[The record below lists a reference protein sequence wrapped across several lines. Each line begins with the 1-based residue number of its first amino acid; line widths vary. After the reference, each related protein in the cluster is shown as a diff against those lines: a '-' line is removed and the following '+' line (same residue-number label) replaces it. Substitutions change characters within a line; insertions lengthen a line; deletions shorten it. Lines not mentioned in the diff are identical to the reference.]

1 MRAVL
6 PASSGSVLRRRPG
19 LALHGAVA
27 LGASAVATVLQMPAA
42 ALLALALLAL
52 ALCWGRPLAALLVS
66 AALGALLATVS
77 VDRYLAAR
85 WPQSLD
91 GARLLLEARIDSLP
105 SARGGEWVADAEGVV
120 IAPATLAG
128 RKLRLRLA
136 GPLGPVTPRV
146 AERWQFAVAATSPR
160 ARLNPGGVDLERQWL
175 LERVH
180 GRARVLE
187 SPLNRR
193 LAVPPRGLQPLR
205 QALRERTLER
215 VAEPDAA
222 ALLVALS
229 IGDTAGM
236 SREQWRVFAA
246 TGITHLVA
254 ISGLHVTLFSWL
266 VAAGVRPLWRHLW
279 LPPVLR
285 DWRRETVALSLG
297 FIAACGYSL
306 LAGFTI
312 PTQRTLAMLAIV
324 LLARLA
330 GRVISRWD
338 VLGAAAVLV
347 LLIDPLAVL
356 DIGFWLSFGALA
368 ALMWPLPQRRDQS
381 RPRSPSG
388 AAQEHWHVVGWY
400 ERGVQL
406 LREQGWIGF
415 ALLPLTL
422 LLFDLV
428 SIAGWIVNLV
438 AIPLFSFVLVP
449 LALVGVLL
457 PPLAEPVATTSLSAA
472 TALHGVI
479 WQCLRWIADLPGAT
493 LAVAA
498 PGSWWVLAGALLAA
512 WLLPV
517 PLRLRLFGSLLLLPL
532 VAAGG
537 TAPARGAATLTVLDV
552 ADAGTVVLR
561 TRQHVWLLGTGAG
574 PAGGGGAIDRHLL
587 PWLRAQRIHRLDAV
601 VINRPTRGEVA
612 GVAQLLV
619 GAPVGRAWTGADWRG
634 APSPVRPC
642 PGHAAQEFDGV
653 RIELFTAALEVGAT
667 NYAPGACAV
676 RIHAGEHSAL
686 WIGAATAT
694 DLAAW
699 AARPAQVRAALLV
712 GGLRA
717 RRDAGAWAGAVRP
730 QRIVSTAGRDA
741 AARVALGRSY
751 RLGVD
756 RVHLTAVDGPIT
768 IELAPGDPVRV
779 RAVIDRLWTPRWRVP
794 RDAAPML

>member
-6 PASSGSVLRRRPG
+6 PASPGSVLQRRPG
-19 LALHGAVA
+19 FALHGAAA
-27 LGASAVATVLQMPAA
+27 LGASAVATVLQLPAA
-42 ALLALALLAL
+42 ALLPLAVVASVLASR
-52 ALCWGRPLAALLVS
+52 RPLAALLVS

-91 GARLLLEARIDSLP
+91 GTRLLLEARIDSLP
-105 SARGGEWVADAEGVV
+105 SARGGEWVADAEVV
-120 IAPATLAG
+120 VTAPATLAG
-128 RKLRLRLA
+128 RTLRLRLA
-136 GPLGPVTPRV
+136 GPLGSVTPRV
-146 AERWQFAVAATSPR
+146 AERWQFVAAATSPR
-160 ARLNPGGVDLERQWL
+160 SRLNPGGVDLERQWL

-180 GRARVLE
+180 GRARVLV

-193 LAVPPRGLQPLR
+193 LAVAPRGLQPLR

-215 VAEPDAA
+215 VPEPDAA

-266 VAAGVRPLWRHLW
+266 VAAAVRPLWRHLW
-279 LPPVLR
+279 LPEQLR

-297 FIAACGYSL
+297 FIAAFGYSL

-324 LLARLA
+324 LVARLA

-368 ALMWPLPQRRDQS
+368 ALMWPLPRRPAQS
-381 RPRSPSG
+381 KSRSG
-388 AAQEHWHVVGWY
+388 AARDPSRAVEWY
-400 ERGVQL
+400 GRGVQL
-406 LREQGWIGF
+406 VREQGWIGL

-457 PPLAEPVATTSLSAA
+457 PPLAEPVAMTSLSAA
-472 TALHGVI
+472 TVLHGVI
-479 WQCLRWIADLPGAT
+479 WQCLRWVAELPGAT

-498 PGSWWVLAGALLAA
+498 PGSWWVLAAALLAA

-517 PLRLRLFGSLLLLPL
+517 PVRLRLLGTLLVLPL
-532 VAAGG
+532 VAAAG

-552 ADAGTVVLR
+552 ADAGAVVLR
-561 TRQHVWLLGTGAG
+561 TRQRVWLLGTGAG
-574 PAGGGGAIDRHLL
+574 PTGGGGAADRHLL

-601 VINRPTRGEVA
+601 VINRPTRAEVTGVAHLLA
-612 GVAQLLV
+612 GV
-619 GAPVGRAWTGADWRG
+619 PIGRVWTGADWRG
-634 APSPVRPC
+634 APLPVRSC
-642 PGHAAQEFDGV
+642 PGHAAYEFDGV
-653 RIELFTAALEVGAT
+653 RVELFTAALEVGAA

-676 RIHAGEHSAL
+676 RVQAGEHSVL
-686 WIGAATAT
+686 WIGAATAA

-699 AARPAQVRAALLV
+699 AARSAQLRAALLV

-717 RRDAGAWAGAVRP
+717 RRDAGAWAGAVLP

-741 AARVALGRSY
+741 ATRAALGRSY

-756 RVHLTAVDGPIT
+756 RVHLTGADGPID
-768 IELAPGDPVRV
+768 IEVTPGGPVRV
-779 RAVIDRLWTPRWRVP
+779 RTALDRFWTPRWRVP
-794 RDAAPML
+794 RDAPPML

>member
-6 PASSGSVLRRRPG
+6 PASRDSVLQRRPG
-19 LALHGAVA
+19 LALHGATA
-27 LGASAVATVLQMPAA
+27 LGASAVATVLQLPVA
-42 ALLALALLAL
+42 ALLALALLACVL
-52 ALCWGRPLAALLVS
+52 ASRRPLAALLVS
-66 AALGALLATVS
+66 MSLGALLATVS
-77 VDRYLAAR
+77 VDRYLSAR

-91 GARLLLEARIDSLP
+91 GTRLLLEAQIHSLP
-105 SARGGEWVADAEGVV
+105 SARGGEWVADADVV
-120 IAPATLAG
+120 VTAPATLAG

-136 GPLGPVTPRV
+136 GPLGSATPRV
-146 AERWQFAVAATSPR
+146 AERWQFVAAAASPR

-187 SPLNRR
+187 SPLNQR
-193 LAVPPRGLQPLR
+193 LAVAPRGLQPLR
-205 QALRERTLER
+205 QALRERALER

-266 VAAGVRPLWRHLW
+266 VAAGVRPLWRYLW
-279 LPPVLR
+279 LPEALR

-297 FIAACGYSL
+297 FIAAFAYSL

-324 LLARLA
+324 LVARLA

-368 ALMWPLPQRRDQS
+368 ALMWPLPQRPAQS
-381 RPRSPSG
+381 PPGAAPDRSPAVAWLAR
-388 AAQEHWHVVGWY
+388 AAH
-400 ERGVQL
+400 L

-428 SIAGWIVNLV
+428 SIAGWVVNLA

-449 LALVGVLL
+449 LALIGVLL
-457 PPLAEPVATTSLSAA
+457 PTWAEPVATTSLSAA
-472 TALHGVI
+472 SALHGVI
-479 WQCLRWIADLPGAT
+479 WQCLRWIADMPGAT
-493 LAVAA
+493 LAVA
-498 PGSWWVLAGALLAA
+498 PSGSWWVLAAALLAA

-517 PLRLRLFGSLLLLPL
+517 PLRLRLLGALLVLPL
-532 VAAGG
+532 VAAAG
-537 TAPARGAATLTVLDV
+537 TAPTPGAATLTVLDV
-552 ADAGTVVLR
+552 ADAGAVVLR

-574 PAGGGGAIDRHLL
+574 PTGGAGAIDRHLL

-601 VINRPTRGEVA
+601 VINRPTRGEVT
-612 GVAQLLV
+612 GVAQLLAGV
-619 GAPVGRAWTGADWRG
+619 PVGRAWTGADWRG

-642 PGHAAQEFDGV
+642 AGHVAHEFDGV
-653 RIELFTAALEVGAT
+653 RVELFTAALEVGAAS
-667 NYAPGACAV
+667 YAPGACAV
-676 RIHAGEHSAL
+676 RIQAGEHSAL

-694 DLAAW
+694 DLVAW
-699 AARPAQVRAALLV
+699 AARPAQVRAGLLV

-741 AARVALGRSY
+741 SNRVTLGRSY
-751 RLGVD
+751 RLGLD
-756 RVHLTAVDGPIT
+756 RVHLTTVDGPIN
-768 IELAPGDPVRV
+768 IELTPGEPVRL
-779 RAVIDRLWTPRWRVP
+779 RTALDRLWTPRWRVP

>member
-6 PASSGSVLRRRPG
+6 PASPGSVLQRRPG
-19 LALHGAVA
+19 FALHGAAA
-27 LGASAVATVLQMPAA
+27 LGASAVATVLPLPVA
-42 ALLALALLAL
+42 ALLPLAVVACVLAS
-52 ALCWGRPLAALLVS
+52 RHPLAALLVS
-66 AALGALLATVS
+66 GALGALLATVS

-91 GARLLLEARIDSLP
+91 GTRLLLEARIDSLP
-105 SARGGEWVADAEGVV
+105 SARGGEWVADADVV
-120 IAPATLAG
+120 VTAPATLAG
-128 RKLRLRLA
+128 RTLRLRLA
-136 GPLGPVTPRV
+136 GPLGSVTPRV
-146 AERWQFAVAATSPR
+146 AERWQFVAAAASPR

-193 LAVPPRGLQPLR
+193 LADAPRGLQPLR
-205 QALRERTLER
+205 QVLRERTVAR
-215 VAEPDAA
+215 VADPDAA

-266 VAAGVRPLWRHLW
+266 VAAAVRPLWRHLW
-279 LPPVLR
+279 LPEALR

-297 FIAACGYSL
+297 FIAAFGYSL

-324 LLARLA
+324 LVARLA

-368 ALMWPLPQRRDQS
+368 ALMWPLS
-381 RPRSPSG
+381 RPPALSQPG
-388 AAQEHWHVVGWY
+388 AAPDRSHAVAWL
-400 ERGVQL
+400 ERAAQL

-428 SIAGWIVNLV
+428 SIAGWVVNLI

-457 PPLAEPVATTSLSAA
+457 PPLAEPVGTTALSVA

-479 WQCLRWIADLPGAT
+479 WQCLRWVADLPGAT

-498 PGSWWVLAGALLAA
+498 PGLWWVLAAALLAA

-517 PLRLRLFGSLLLLPL
+517 PVRLRLLGMLLMLPL
-532 VAAGG
+532 VAAAG

-552 ADAGTVVLR
+552 ADAGAVVLR
-561 TRQHVWLLGTGAG
+561 TRQQVWLLGTGAG
-574 PAGGGGAIDRHLL
+574 PTGGGGAIDRHLR

-601 VINRPTRGEVA
+601 VINRPTRAEVS
-612 GVAQLLV
+612 GVAQLLASV
-619 GAPVGRAWTGADWRG
+619 PIGRVWTGADWRG
-634 APSPVRPC
+634 APLPVRSC
-642 PGHAAQEFDGV
+642 PGHAAYELDGV
-653 RIELFTAALEVGAT
+653 RVELFTAALEVGAA

-676 RIHAGEHSAL
+676 RVQAGEHSVL

-699 AARPAQVRAALLV
+699 AARSAQLRAALLV

-717 RRDAGAWAGAVRP
+717 RRDAGAWAGAVLP

-741 AARVALGRSY
+741 AARAALGRSY

-756 RVHLTAVDGPIT
+756 RVHLVAVDGPID
-768 IELAPGDPVRV
+768 IELAPGAPARV
-779 RAVIDRLWTPRWRVP
+779 RTVLDRLWTPRWRVP
-794 RDAAPML
+794 RDAAAML

>member
-6 PASSGSVLRRRPG
+6 PASPGSVLQRRPA
-19 LALHGAVA
+19 LALHGAAA
-27 LGASAVATVLQMPAA
+27 LGASAVATVLQVPAA
-42 ALLALALLAL
+42 VLLALALLACVL
-52 ALCWGRPLAALLVS
+52 ASRHPLAALMVS
-66 AALGALLATVS
+66 VALGALLATVS

-105 SARGGEWVADAEGVV
+105 SARGGEWVADAQVV
-120 IAPATLAG
+120 VTAPATLAG
-128 RKLRLRLA
+128 RKLRLRLS
-136 GPLGPVTPRV
+136 GPLGSVTPRV
-146 AERWQFAVAATSPR
+146 AERWQFVAAAASPR
-160 ARLNPGGVDLERQWL
+160 AHLNPGGVDLERQWL

-193 LAVPPRGLQPLR
+193 LAAAPGGLQPLR
-205 QALRERTLER
+205 QALRERTFER

-229 IGDTAGM
+229 VGDTAGM

-266 VAAGVRPLWRHLW
+266 VAAGVRPLWRYLW
-279 LPPVLR
+279 LPEALR
-285 DWRRETVALSLG
+285 NWRRETVALSLG
-297 FIAACGYSL
+297 FIAALGYSL

-368 ALMWPLPQRRDQS
+368 ALMWPLPQRPAQS
-381 RPRSPSG
+381 QLQSG
-388 AAQEHWHVVGWY
+388 AVPHSLHAVAWL
-400 ERGVQL
+400 ERAVQL

-422 LLFDLV
+422 LLFDFV
-428 SIAGWIVNLV
+428 SIAGWVVNLV

-472 TALHGVI
+472 AALHGVI
-479 WQCLRWIADLPGAT
+479 WQCLRWVADLPGAT
-493 LAVAA
+493 LAVTA
-498 PGSWWVLAGALLAA
+498 PDSWWVLAAALLAA

-517 PLRLRLFGSLLLLPL
+517 PLRLRLLGALLILPL
-532 VAAGG
+532 VAAAG
-537 TAPARGAATLTVLDV
+537 TAPAHGAATLTVLDV
-552 ADAGTVVLR
+552 TDAGAVVLR
-561 TRQHVWLLGTGAG
+561 TQHHVWLLGTGAA
-574 PAGGGGAIDRHLL
+574 PTGGAGAIDRHLL

-601 VINRPTRGEVA
+601 VIHRPTRAEVS
-612 GVAQLLV
+612 GVAQLLASV
-619 GAPVGRAWTGADWRG
+619 PVGRVWTGADWRG
-634 APSPVRPC
+634 APLPTRPC
-642 PGHAAQEFDGV
+642 PGHAEHELDGV
-653 RIELFTAALEVGAT
+653 RVELFTAALEVSAA

-676 RIHAGEHSAL
+676 RVQAGEHSVL

-699 AARPAQVRAALLV
+699 AARPAQVRAGLLI

-717 RRDAGAWAGAVRP
+717 RRDAGAWAEAVLP
-730 QRIVSTAGRDA
+730 QRIVSTAGRDG
-741 AARVALGRSY
+741 AARVALGGSY
-751 RLGVD
+751 RLGAD
-756 RVHLTAVDGPIT
+756 RVHLTAVDGPIN
-768 IELAPGDPVRV
+768 IELAPSDPVRMRTV
-779 RAVIDRLWTPRWRVP
+779 LDRRWTPRWRVP